1 MASQNKKEAS
11 TSQEIS
17 SKKESFKTLLEMG
30 PLILFFAVNY
40 FYGIFAGTAVLVVS
54 TIISLIISRILY
66 KSIPMLAAFGCVAV
80 VLFGSLTLIF
90 DNDLFIKIKPTVVS
104 LIIAGVMVVGI
115 LMGKNPLGLVMKS
128 SINLEEDGWTRL
140 TWLWVFMFVV
150 MAIANEIAW
159 RNLTTDQWVSFK
171 AFGIPILSV
180 FFGLLSLPILKKYQ
194 IEKKF

>member
-1 MASQNKKEAS
+1 MAVENKKDKIKS
-11 TSQEIS
+11 DVPVQ
-17 SKKESFKTLLEMG
+17 KEGYKSLLEMG
-30 PLILFFAVNY
+30 PLILFFVVNY

-54 TIISLIISRILY
+54 TIISLIVSKLLY

-104 LIIAGVMVVGI
+104 LIIAGI
-115 LMGKNPLGLVMKS
+115 LLLGKVMGKNPLALVMQS
-128 SINLEEDGWTRL
+128 SITLEEEGWTKL
-140 TWLWVFMFVV
+140 TWLWVFMFIV

-171 AFGIPILSV
+171 AFGIPVLSV

-194 IEKKF
+194 IEKKI

>member
-1 MASQNKKEAS
+1 MAVENKKDTIKS
-11 TSQEIS
+11 DVPVQ
-17 SKKESFKTLLEMG
+17 KEGYKSLLEMG
-30 PLILFFAVNY
+30 PLILFFVVNY

-54 TIISLIISRILY
+54 TIISLIVSKLLY

-104 LIIAGVMVVGI
+104 LIIAGI
-115 LMGKNPLGLVMKS
+115 LLLGKVMGKNPLAIVMRS
-128 SINLEEDGWTRL
+128 SITLEEEGWTKL
-140 TWLWVFMFVV
+140 TWLWVFMFIV

-171 AFGIPILSV
+171 AFGIPVLSV

-194 IEKKF
+194 IEKKI

>member
-1 MASQNKKEAS
+1 MAVENKKDTIKS
-11 TSQEIS
+11 DVPVQ
-17 SKKESFKTLLEMG
+17 KEGYKSLLEMG
-30 PLILFFAVNY
+30 PLILFFVVNY
-40 FYGIFAGTAVLVVS
+40 FYGIFAGTAILVVS
-54 TIISLIISRILY
+54 TIISLVVSRLLY

-104 LIIAGVMVVGI
+104 LIIAGI
-115 LMGKNPLGLVMKS
+115 LLLGKVMGKNPLALVMQS
-128 SINLEEDGWTRL
+128 SITLEEEGWTKL
-140 TWLWVFMFVV
+140 TWLWVFMFIV

-171 AFGIPILSV
+171 AFGIPVLSV

-194 IEKKF
+194 IEKKI

>member
-1 MASQNKKEAS
+1 MAVENKKEKIKS
-11 TSQEIS
+11 DVPVQ
-17 SKKESFKTLLEMG
+17 KEGYKSLLEMG
-30 PLILFFAVNY
+30 PLILFFVVNY
-40 FYGIFAGTAVLVVS
+40 FYGIFAGTAILVVS
-54 TIISLIISRILY
+54 TIISLIFSKLLY

-104 LIIAGVMVVGI
+104 LIIAGI
-115 LMGKNPLGLVMKS
+115 LLLGKVMGKNPLALVMQS
-128 SINLEEDGWTRL
+128 SITLEEEGWTKL
-140 TWLWVFMFVV
+140 TWLWVFMFIV

-171 AFGIPILSV
+171 AFGIPVLSV

-194 IEKKF
+194 IEKKI

>member
-1 MASQNKKEAS
+1 MAVENKKDRIKS
-11 TSQEIS
+11 DVQVQ
-17 SKKESFKTLLEMG
+17 KEGYKSLLEMG
-30 PLILFFAVNY
+30 PLILFFVVNY
-40 FYGIFAGTAVLVVS
+40 FYGIFAGTAILVVS
-54 TIISLIISRILY
+54 TIISLIVSKLLY

-104 LIIAGVMVVGI
+104 LIIAGI
-115 LMGKNPLGLVMKS
+115 LLLGKVMGKNPLALVMQS
-128 SINLEEDGWTRL
+128 SITLEEEGWTKL
-140 TWLWVFMFVV
+140 TWLWVFMFIV

-171 AFGIPILSV
+171 AFGIPVLSV

-194 IEKKF
+194 IEKKI

>member
-1 MASQNKKEAS
+1 MAVENKKDRIKS
-11 TSQEIS
+11 DVQVQ
-17 SKKESFKTLLEMG
+17 KEGYKSLLEMG
-30 PLILFFAVNY
+30 PLILFFVVNY
-40 FYGIFAGTAVLVVS
+40 FYGIFAGTAILVVS
-54 TIISLIISRILY
+54 TIISLVVSKLLY

-104 LIIAGVMVVGI
+104 LIIAGI
-115 LMGKNPLGLVMKS
+115 LLLGKVMGKNPLALVMQS
-128 SINLEEDGWTRL
+128 SITLEEEGWTKL
-140 TWLWVFMFVV
+140 TWLWVFMFIV

-171 AFGIPILSV
+171 AFGIPVLSV

-194 IEKKF
+194 IEKKI

>member
-1 MASQNKKEAS
+1 MAVENKKHKIQS
-11 TSQEIS
+11 DIPVQ
-17 SKKESFKTLLEMG
+17 KEGYKSLLEMG
-30 PLILFFAVNY
+30 PLILFFVVNY
-40 FYGIFAGTAVLVVS
+40 FYGIFAGTAILVVS
-54 TIISLIISRILY
+54 TIISLVVSKLLY

-104 LIIAGVMVVGI
+104 LIIAGI
-115 LMGKNPLGLVMKS
+115 LLLGKVMGKNPLALVMQS
-128 SINLEEDGWTRL
+128 SITLEEEGWTKL
-140 TWLWVFMFVV
+140 TWLWVFMFIV

-171 AFGIPILSV
+171 AFGIPVLSV

-194 IEKKF
+194 IEKKI

>member
-1 MASQNKKEAS
+1 MAVENKKDRIKS
-11 TSQEIS
+11 DVQVQ
-17 SKKESFKTLLEMG
+17 KEGYKSLLEMG
-30 PLILFFAVNY
+30 PLILFFVVNY
-40 FYGIFAGTAVLVVS
+40 FYGIFAGTAILVVS
-54 TIISLIISRILY
+54 TIISLIVSKLLY

-104 LIIAGVMVVGI
+104 LIIAGI
-115 LMGKNPLGLVMKS
+115 LLLGKVMGKNPLAIVMRS
-128 SINLEEDGWTRL
+128 SITLEEEGWTKL
-140 TWLWVFMFVV
+140 TWLWVFMFIV

-171 AFGIPILSV
+171 AFGIPVLSV

-194 IEKKF
+194 IEKKI